1 MRGNLR
7 YTFIIGLAML
17 LGDAAGQNNQLMY
30 YMNLPQNH
38 LMNPAM
44 RPSNS
49 VYIGLPVISGT
60 NYNINN
66 NFLNYSDLF
75 VKSTT
80 SDSII
85 SILNPEYDI
94 DDFISRVN
102 KRNSIS
108 PQFSLQTFGLGFS
121 AGKGVYIFF
130 DINER
135 VEGNAV
141 FPGDIIKLILKG
153 NEAFVGSEINLS
165 SFRMDLRYFR
175 EYGFGF
181 SKDFGSNLRI
191 GVRPKI
197 FSGIFSTTLDN
208 RSLGI
213 KVDDNYTHTL
223 NADVTAN
230 ISAPVTVYKDNEQK
244 IDSIVFDDSRFDSGK
259 GMFDFIS
266 GSKNFGLGIDVG
278 ATYKISD
285 NLIVSAAVTDVGY
298 IKWKRDVSSIKAK
311 GQFVFSGLDMT
322 EVINGDKTLDDLG
335 KELLDSLK
343 DAITV
348 TVSNAPFNT
357 WLAPGLTV
365 GGSYN
370 VTKNISFG
378 LLSYTKFIG
387 SQVRE
392 SLTLSTNLNLGNSFS
407 LSLGYSLQN
416 KRADNLGAGL
426 AFRAGVFQFYAI
438 TDRIPIFWS
447 RINTDGGS
455 SVVLPSNWNTVNLR
469 LGMNLTF
476 GNKIKKKDDKPMMTA
491 DPILKQ

>member
-1 MRGNLR
+1 MRVIIR
-7 YTFIIGLAML
+7 YTFIIGLAMMF
-17 LGDAAGQNNQLMY
+17 GEAAGQNNQLLY

-60 NYNINN
+60 TYNINN

-75 VKSTT
+75 VKSPT
-80 SDSII
+80 SDSLI

-94 DDFISRVN
+94 DDFIDKIN
-102 KRNSIS
+102 ERNSIS

-121 AGKGVYIFF
+121 AGKGLYFFF

-135 VEGNAV
+135 VEANAV

-153 NEAFVGSEINLS
+153 NEAFVGSEISLS
-165 SFRMDLRYFR
+165 SFRMDFRYFR

-181 SKDFGSNLRI
+181 SKDFGNNLRI

-197 FSGIFSTTLDN
+197 FSGILSTTLDN

-213 KVDDNYTHTL
+213 QIDENYNHTL

-230 ISAPVTVYKDNEQK
+230 ISAPITVYEDSEHN
-244 IDSIVFDDSRFDSGK
+244 IDRIEFDESQFDSGR
-259 GMFDFIS
+259 GMFDYIT
-266 GSKNFGLGIDVG
+266 GTKNYGFGLDLG
-278 ATYKISD
+278 ATYKITD
-285 NLIVSAAVTDVGY
+285 NLIVSAAVTDIGY
-298 IKWKRDVSSIKAK
+298 IKWKRDVTNITAK
-311 GQFVFSGLDMT
+311 GEFVFSGMDLT
-322 EVINGDKTLDDLG
+322 EVINGDKTFDEAAD
-335 KELLDSLK
+335 EILDSLK
-343 DAITV
+343 NAITV
-348 TVSNAPFNT
+348 TTTNSPFNT
-357 WLAPGLTV
+357 WLAPAITL

-378 LLSYTKFIG
+378 LLSYTRFVG

-392 SLTLSTNLNLGNSFS
+392 SLTLSANLNLGNAFS
-407 LSLGYSLQN
+407 LSLGYTLQN
-416 KRADNLGAGL
+416 QRADNLGAGF

-438 TDRIPIFWS
+438 TDRIPITWS
-447 RINTDGGS
+447 NINSDGSNG
-455 SVVLPSNWNTVNLR
+455 VVLPSNWNTVNLR

-476 GNKIKKKDDKPMMTA
+476 GNKMKKKDDKPMMTT
-491 DPILKQ
+491 DPILEQ

>member
-1 MRGNLR
+1 M
-7 YTFIIGLAML
+7 ML
-17 LGDAAGQNNQLMY
+17 GEAAGQNNQLMY

-60 NYNINN
+60 NFNVSN

-75 VKSTT
+75 AKSST

-85 SILNPEYDI
+85 SILNPDYNI
-94 DDFISRVN
+94 DDFIDRVNDRVN

-108 PQFSLQTFGLGFS
+108 PQVSLQTFGLGFS
-121 AGKGVYIFF
+121 AGKGLYIFL
-130 DINER
+130 DVNER
-135 VEGNAV
+135 VEGNIV

-153 NEAFVGSEINLS
+153 NEAFIGSEINLS
-165 SFRMDLRYFR
+165 SLRMDLKYFR

-181 SKDFGSNLRI
+181 SKDFSNNLRI
-191 GVRPKI
+191 GIRPKI
-197 FSGIFSTTLDN
+197 FSGILSTSLDN

-213 KVDDNYTHTL
+213 QIDDNFTHTL

-230 ISAPVTVYKDNEQK
+230 ISAPVTVYKDNEQN

-259 GMFDFIS
+259 GIFNFIS
-266 GSKNFGLGIDVG
+266 GSKNFGLGIDIG

-285 NLIVSAAVTDVGY
+285 KFIVSAALTDIGY
-298 IKWKRDVSSIKAK
+298 IKWKRDVTSITAK
-311 GQFVFSGLDMT
+311 GQFVFSGFDMS
-322 EVINGDKTLDDLG
+322 EVINGDKTFDELG
-335 KELLDSLK
+335 NEILDSLK

-348 TVSNAPFNT
+348 TIGNAPFNT
-357 WLAPGLTV
+357 WLSPGLTF

-378 LLSYTKFIG
+378 LLSYTRFVG
-387 SQVRE
+387 EQVRE
-392 SLTLSTNLNLGNSFS
+392 SLTLSANLNVGNAFS
-407 LSLGYSLQN
+407 LSVGYSLQN
-416 KRADNLGAGL
+416 KRADNLGAGM

-438 TDRIPIFWS
+438 TDRIPITWNN
-447 RINTDGGS
+447 INNDGNNG
-455 SVVLPSNWNTVNLR
+455 VVLPANWDTVNIR

-476 GNKIKKKDDKPMMTA
+476 GNKVKKKDDKPMMTA
-491 DPILKQ
+491 DPILK